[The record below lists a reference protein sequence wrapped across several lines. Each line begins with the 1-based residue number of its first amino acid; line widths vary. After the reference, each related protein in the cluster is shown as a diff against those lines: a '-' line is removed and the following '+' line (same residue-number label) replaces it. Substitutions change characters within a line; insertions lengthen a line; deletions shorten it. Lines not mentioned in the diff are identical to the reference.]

1 MNLLIILLIITGIIY
16 ISSLNWH
23 HSVKAVFIILV
34 IEGALRKWVLPQ
46 ASDLI
51 YFLKDLVLLGAYLR
65 YYGFS
70 ASTSKFRIKND
81 IIAILILLVAGWC
94 LFQAFNPSL
103 GSPLVGIFGL
113 RAYLFYIPLIWMLPT
128 LFQSEEALY
137 KFLRSHLLLVIPIGI
152 LGIVQFYSPASSP
165 LNVYAPGE
173 VTEAA
178 TFGATSAVR
187 VTGTFSYLSGY
198 SAYLLVCFTLLI
210 PMLSTNQSRWW
221 KLVSIIEIF
230 LVTVN
235 SFMTGSR
242 GVIIGAVL
250 FLLGYLGVLVF
261 TRPASTLRFIRQFLP
276 LAIIVAIAASFWF
289 QPAIDAFW
297 LRTTSNQDV
306 SGRISGSFTQPFEF
320 IKYKE
325 LDGYGTGATHQAAPA
340 LRRALD
346 LPAGEF
352 IPTYYESEMGRV
364 ALELG
369 PIGFFLWYGL
379 RVSIAIALWLT
390 SLKLESPFLRQLA
403 LAAFLIEAIQI
414 NGQLVFNH
422 TFSIYYWF
430 LSSFIFLLPR
440 LEQIENWHREQ
451 KLFQQNNVPSTY
463 FISSPYR

>member
-1 MNLLIILLIITGIIY
+1 MNLLTGLLAVVGIVY
-16 ISSLNWH
+16 ISSLNWR
-23 HSVKAVFIILV
+23 SAVKAVFVILV

-65 YYGFS
+65 YYGSS
-70 ASTSKFRIKND
+70 ASTQKFSRKKD
-81 IIAILILLVAGWC
+81 IITILILLVTGWC

-113 RAYLFYIPLIWMLPT
+113 RGYLFYIPLIWMLPN
-128 LFQSEEALY
+128 LFQSQEELY
-137 KFLRSHLLLVIPIGI
+137 KFLRSHLLLVIPVGL
-152 LGIVQFYSPASSP
+152 LGIAQFFSPASSP

-178 TFGATSAVR
+178 TFGVTSSVR
-187 VTGTFSYLSGY
+187 VTGTFSYISGY
-198 SAYLLVCFTLLI
+198 SAYLLVSFGLLI
-210 PMLSTNQSRWW
+210 PMLSINQSRWW
-221 KLVSIIEIF
+221 TWVSIIEIF

-235 SFMTGSR
+235 AFMTGSR

-250 FLLGYLGVLVF
+250 FLLGYLAALVF

-306 SGRISGSFTQPFEF
+306 SGRIAGSFTEPFEF

-325 LDGYGTGATHQAAPA
+325 LDGYGTGATHQAAPT

-352 IPTYYESEMGRV
+352 IPIYYESEMGRV

-369 PIGFFLWYGL
+369 PIGFFLWYAL
-379 RVSIAIALWLT
+379 RVSLVIALWFVF
-390 SLKLESPFLRQLA
+390 LKLERPFLRHLA

-414 NGQLVFNH
+414 NGHLVFHH

-451 KLFQQNNVPSTY
+451 KLLQQNVPSTY
-463 FISSPYR
+463 FIGSPYE